1 MFLPMSKSC
10 YAVISNV
17 ETFGR
22 QACTISGKTAT
33 QLLELNEIQMQF
45 LLMLSHKRSH
55 CMQINFNTSFSS
67 LAEKEREKERASIAA
82 RSFRWMLTL
91 YSVVTFL
98 NSKVRTATPRDACL
112 YENVSSDKKQVA
124 EEINRDETNRIEN
137 PKCPFT
143 CSSITFELNLFENF

>member
-1 MFLPMSKSC
+1 MSKSC

-33 QLLELNEIQMQF
+33 QLLEPNEIQMQF

-67 LAEKEREKERASIAA
+67 LAEKEREKGRASIAA
-82 RSFRWMLTL
+82 RSFR
-91 YSVVTFL
+91 
-98 NSKVRTATPRDACL
+98 
-112 YENVSSDKKQVA
+112 
-124 EEINRDETNRIEN
+124 
-137 PKCPFT
+137 
-143 CSSITFELNLFENF
+143 

>member
-1 MFLPMSKSC
+1 MSKSC

-33 QLLELNEIQMQF
+33 QLLEPNEIQMQF

-67 LAEKEREKERASIAA
+67 LAEKERERERRLQHV
-82 RSFRWMLTL
+82 RS
-91 YSVVTFL
+91 VE
-98 NSKVRTATPRDACL
+98 CL
-112 YENVSSDKKQVA
+112 HF
-124 EEINRDETNRIEN
+124 I
-137 PKCPFT
+137 P
-143 CSSITFELNLFENF
+143 L